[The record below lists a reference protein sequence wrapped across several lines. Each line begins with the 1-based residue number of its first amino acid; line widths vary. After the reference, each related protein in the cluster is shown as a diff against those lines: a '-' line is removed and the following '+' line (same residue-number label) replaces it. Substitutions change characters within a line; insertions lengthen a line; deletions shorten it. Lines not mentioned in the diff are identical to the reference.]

1 MKSFAWPGVEQSRD
15 NQGWFVLR
23 KKRVAVLAV
32 RQSQGKLD
40 MQLESLD

>member
-1 MKSFAWPGVEQSRD
+1 MKSFAWPSVEKGGD

-23 KKRVAVLAV
+23 KKYIAVLAV

-40 MQLESLD
+40 MQLEGLD